1 MPFMQLRRTAVLA
14 ATLVATFAVPA
25 VAQNNAHLQQILSQ
39 MDTASK
45 SFHSATADVQKQQY
59 EKLVNDTNTQ
69 TGKIYFLRNG
79 SSTQVGA
86 KFNPPNA
93 QTMEYKNGTVR
104 LYTEGTNQLQ
114 TYNNL
119 QGYEAYLALGFGGS
133 GADLAK
139 SWDITDQGPEQIT
152 DGGKKVQVEKLDL
165 VSKNPKVRDNFT
177 HITLWLD
184 PARDVS
190 LKQVFYTPS
199 GDTQTAIYSNI
210 KLNQSMDLKAFEIK
224 CKGKCG
230 S

>member
-1 MPFMQLRRTAVLA
+1 
-14 ATLVATFAVPA
+14 
-25 VAQNNAHLQQILSQ
+25 
-39 MDTASK
+39 
-45 SFHSATADVQKQQY
+45 
-59 EKLVNDTNTQ
+59 NDTNTQ

-133 GADLAK
+133 GTDLAR
-139 SWDITDQGPEQIT
+139 SWTITDQGPDQIT

-165 VSKNPKVRDNFT
+165 VSKNPKVRDNLT
-177 HITLWLD
+177 HITLWLG
-184 PARDVS
+184 PVRDLS
-190 LKQVFYTPS
+190 QKQVLYTPS
-199 GDTQTAIYSNI
+199 
-210 KLNQSMDLKAFEIK
+210 
-224 CKGKCG
+224 
-230 S
+230 

>member
-1 MPFMQLRRTAVLA
+1 MPLRRTAVLA

-39 MDTASK
+39 MDSASK

-69 TGKIYFLRNG
+69 MGKIYFVRNG
-79 SSTQVGA
+79 NSTQVGA

-139 SWDITDQGPEQIT
+139 SWDITDQGSEQIN

-210 KLNQSMDLKAFEIK
+210 KLNQSVDLKAFEIK

-230 S
+230 

>member
-1 MPFMQLRRTAVLA
+1 MQSRRIAAAAAALATVLA
-14 ATLVATFAVPA
+14 APA
-25 VAQNNAHLQQILSQ
+25 IAQNNAHLQQILSE

-45 SFHSATADVQKQQY
+45 SFHSATADVQKQQF

-79 SSTQVGA
+79 GSTQVGA

-133 GADLAK
+133 GTDLEK
-139 SWDITDQGPEQIT
+139 SWTVADQGADQIS
-152 DGGKKVQVEKLDL
+152 DEGKKIQVEKLDL

-184 PARDVS
+184 PVRDVS

-210 KLNQSMDLKAFEIK
+210 KLNSSVDLKTFEIR
-224 CKGKCG
+224 CKGKC

>member
-1 MPFMQLRRTAVLA
+1 MQSRRFAVAAAALA
-14 ATLVATFAVPA
+14 AVIAVPA
-25 VAQNNAHLQQILSQ
+25 LAQNSAHLQQILSQ
-39 MDTASK
+39 MDSASK
-45 SFHSATADVQKQQY
+45 SFHSATADVQKQQF

-79 SSTQVGA
+79 GSTEVGA

-133 GADLAK
+133 GRDLEK
-139 SWDITDQGPEQIT
+139 SWNITDQGSDQIT

-184 PARDVS
+184 PVRDIS

-210 KLNQSMDLKAFEIK
+210 KLNSPVDTKAFEIK
-224 CKGKCG
+224 CKGKC

>member
-1 MPFMQLRRTAVLA
+1 MQPRRTALIT
-14 ATLVATFAVPA
+14 ATLALLATSAFA
-25 VAQNNAHLQQILSQ
+25 QDNAHLRQILSQ
-39 MDTASK
+39 MDTESK

-139 SWDITDQGPEQIT
+139 SWDITDQGTDQIT

-210 KLNQSMDLKAFEIK
+210 KLNQSVDLKAFEIK